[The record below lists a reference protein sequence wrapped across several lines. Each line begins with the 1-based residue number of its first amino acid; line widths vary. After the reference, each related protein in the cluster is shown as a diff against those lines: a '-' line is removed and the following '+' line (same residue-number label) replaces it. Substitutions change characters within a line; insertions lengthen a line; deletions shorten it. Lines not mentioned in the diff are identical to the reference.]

1 MKRLGHYLGNIAGAI
16 LALILYSVLEVLY
29 FRPQRF
35 ALGQYRVFVTALA
48 TVLVLFVISYLYRR
62 QLKEENN
69 WGFDETP
76 HWDWRRIGIALIGFV
91 LIVVGSIVMLNLVG
105 GGVSE
110 NQQSLDKIAEHN
122 AGLFKILVVFIA
134 PFCEEHI
141 FRGMFFNIFF
151 TKESTWNKWLGIVA
165 SGFLFGYLHDQML
178 SKYILVYWVLGMVL
192 AWVYMSTKDIRY
204 SILVHMC
211 YNALGFI

>member
-1 MKRLGHYLGNIAGAI
+1 MKKLGHYLGNIAEAV
-16 LALILYSVLEVLY
+16 LAFVLYAELEILY
-29 FRPQRF
+29 FRPQQFDLGRF
-35 ALGQYRVFVTALA
+35 RVFVMALA
-48 TVLVLFVISYLYRR
+48 TVLVLYLISYIYRR
-62 QLKEENN
+62 QLRKEND
-69 WGFDETP
+69 WGFDQTP
-76 HWDWRRIGIALIGFV
+76 HWDMHRLGIAMIGFV
-91 LIVVGSIVMLNLVG
+91 LIIVGSIVMLNLVG
-105 GGVSE
+105 GGVSA

-151 TKESTWNKWLGIVA
+151 TKKSTSNKWLGIVA
-165 SGFLFGYLHDQML
+165 SGFLFAYLHDPAL
-178 SKYILVYWVLGMVL
+178 SKYIFVYWVLGMVL
-192 AWVYMSTKDIRY
+192 AWVYMSTKDLRY